1 MTVIFLTICVSL
13 SDTGTWGRISA
24 TEAHNRCFLASGS
37 VGRRVLYRCIASFL
51 LSAKS
56 RYLSQSAGSS
66 NFSTTDSG
74 DRPGFTLC
82 LSPHLAPQEVASVH
96 DSGPVDDP
104 DDNVLCG
111 HFNNNDEDR
120 PRSAAAVISNR
131 L

>member
-1 MTVIFLTICVSL
+1 MVFLALCVSL

-37 VGRRVLYRCIASFL
+37 VGRRVLYRCIASFF

-66 NFSTTDSG
+66 NFSTTYRG

-82 LSPHLAPQEVASVH
+82 LPPHLAPQEVAGVY
-96 DSGPVDDP
+96 DFGPIDDP
-104 DDNVLCG
+104 DANVLCS
-111 HFNNNDEDR
+111 HLNINDEDR
-120 PRSAAAVISNR
+120 PRRAATAISNR